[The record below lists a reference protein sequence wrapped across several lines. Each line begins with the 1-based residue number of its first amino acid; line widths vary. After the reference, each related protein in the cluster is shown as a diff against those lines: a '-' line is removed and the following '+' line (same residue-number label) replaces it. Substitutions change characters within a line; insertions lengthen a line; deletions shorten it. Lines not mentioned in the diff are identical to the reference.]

1 MDKAAE
7 AHVALAAAGIH
18 GVAIAV
24 NVSAVQFLSGTVA
37 QALRDTRQ
45 KHGLPRGALHVELTE
60 SAMLRRP
67 DVVRAAMEELRHDGV
82 CISID
87 DFGTGFSSM
96 AYLRDLPA
104 DHLKIDRIFV
114 REVHRDPRNASI
126 CRALISLG
134 HGLGLTIVAEGVE
147 TEEELAWLER
157 SNVDYVQG
165 FHIGR
170 PAPLDEFINGFAT
183 SRGRA

>member
-1 MDKAAE
+1 
-7 AHVALAAAGIH
+7 
-18 GVAIAV
+18 
-24 NVSAVQFLSGTVA
+24 
-37 QALRDTRQ
+37 
-45 KHGLPRGALHVELTE
+45 
-60 SAMLRRP
+60 
-67 DVVRAAMEELRHDGV
+67 
-82 CISID
+82 
-87 DFGTGFSSM
+87 M

-104 DHLKIDRIFV
+104 DHLKIDRSFV

-157 SNVDYVQG
+157 SGVDYVQG

-170 PAPLDEFINGFAT
+170 PAPLEEFIDRFA
-183 SRGRA
+183 SVAP